1 MPQMDGLIKKMN
13 KTPTHDRAMS
23 SVITSKISKLRFKI
37 KKNMLISN
45 QKRIDSLS
53 RTNRNSSVDFLKNW
67 FSQSVENDPKFEK
80 TYNR

>member
-1 MPQMDGLIKKMN
+1 MPQMDDLIKKMN

-23 SVITSKISKLRFKI
+23 SVITSKISKLRLKME
-37 KKNMLISN
+37 KNMLISN

-53 RTNRNSSVDFLKNW
+53 RTNRNSSVDW

-80 TYNR
+80 TYNK

>member
-1 MPQMDGLIKKMN
+1 MDDLIKKMN

-23 SVITSKISKLRFKI
+23 SVITSKISKLRLKME
-37 KKNMLISN
+37 KNMLISN

-53 RTNRNSSVDFLKNW
+53 RTNRNSSVDW

-80 TYNR
+80 TYNK